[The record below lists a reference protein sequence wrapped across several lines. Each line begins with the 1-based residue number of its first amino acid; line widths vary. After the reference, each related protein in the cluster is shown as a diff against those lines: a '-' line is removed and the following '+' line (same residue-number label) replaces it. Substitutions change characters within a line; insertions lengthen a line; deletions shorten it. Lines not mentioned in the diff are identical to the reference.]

1 MPKLK
6 KQNKHLQKIYDLK
19 IQRQSQPLIPM
30 DTDIISENDSIID
43 VSNSS
48 DIQDPN
54 NELRILNAKN
64 DQLIFQNSELQ
75 DQNLDLK
82 NQANVLDSNI
92 SELNRNIMLLNAKI
106 DQLTLQNNELQDQNF
121 DLKNQV
127 NELDSCI
134 SVLKNKNVTLNPID
148 TNIICENVNVIDIS
162 ESSDIEKFKDLT
174 NTHKIQFEKK
184 RSELIDKIKSLP
196 LDEIVAACHLFKTMT
211 YSNGKCAGK
220 IFSLYIVNKAK
231 AFVEEGLYK
240 QNFSVSAIQDTV
252 RRLEKVNKKL
262 ERGNEIKGSHVHS
275 LTMK

>member
-106 DQLTLQNNELQDQNF
+106 DQLTLQNNG
-121 DLKNQV
+121 
-127 NELDSCI
+127 C
-134 SVLKNKNVTLNPID
+134 
-148 TNIICENVNVIDIS
+148 
-162 ESSDIEKFKDLT
+162 
-174 NTHKIQFEKK
+174 
-184 RSELIDKIKSLP
+184 KIKILISRTRLMNLTVTFLSLR
-196 LDEIVAACHLFKTMT
+196 I
-211 YSNGKCAGK
+211 K
-220 IFSLYIVNKAK
+220 I
-231 AFVEEGLYK
+231 
-240 QNFSVSAIQDTV
+240 
-252 RRLEKVNKKL
+252 
-262 ERGNEIKGSHVHS
+262 
-275 LTMK
+275 